1 MKGYSCEPYAA
12 VRAWSTNPTPVSF
25 ARRPRWRHFVHVL
38 ILLCLCVTTAEA
50 ALPDA
55 CVDEVATGLLQ
66 DAPLHPGEQWGVEA
80 VDRDHGPIGELPGD
94 STFPT
99 RDHCSH
105 PHGQG
110 SLLALASG
118 GMKPVPPSAAAAEQ
132 LRVPDSPVLE
142 QRLRP
147 PLR

>member
-1 MKGYSCEPYAA
+1 ML
-12 VRAWSTNPTPVSF
+12 F

-50 ALPDA
+50 AVPDA
-55 CVDEVATGLLQ
+55 CVDEVAVGPVQ
-66 DAPLHPGEQWGVEA
+66 DAPLHPGGQWVVEA
-80 VDRDHGPIGELPGD
+80 IDRDHGPLGELPGD
-94 STFPT
+94 STVPT

-105 PHGQG
+105 AHGLG
-110 SLLALASG
+110 TLLVAEPE
-118 GMKPVPPSAAAAEQ
+118 GMTLLPPCSAPAVQ
-132 LRVPDSPVLE
+132 LRVPASPVLE